1 MASIAMMVVGAVVN
15 AIAFTGGNALFSMI
29 DKSGAQQESKRHNAA
44 IEKLNKEQT
53 DYNIKR
59 AKNQDW
65 LSAQISRK
73 QEATNEIYSVNSAF
87 DKYKQLF
94 GKDPEPELPHP
105 NLEAPQFDYIPSE
118 EQKKYENMFTGA
130 ATLAG
135 VGGAIATF
143 K

>member
-1 MASIAMMVVGAVVN
+1 MASIAMMVGGAIVN
-15 AIAFTGGNALFSMI
+15 AVAFTGGNYLFSMM
-29 DKSGAQQESKRHNAA
+29 DKSGALEESKRHNAA
-44 IEKLNKEQT
+44 IEKLNQEQT

-65 LSAQISRK
+65 LNTQIARK

-94 GKDPEPELPHP
+94 GKEPELPHP
-105 NLEAPQFDYIPSE
+105 DLKEPEFDYTPST
-118 EQKKYENMFTGA
+118 EQKKYESMFVA
-130 ATLAG
+130 AGSLAS
-135 VGGAIATF
+135 VGGAIAAF